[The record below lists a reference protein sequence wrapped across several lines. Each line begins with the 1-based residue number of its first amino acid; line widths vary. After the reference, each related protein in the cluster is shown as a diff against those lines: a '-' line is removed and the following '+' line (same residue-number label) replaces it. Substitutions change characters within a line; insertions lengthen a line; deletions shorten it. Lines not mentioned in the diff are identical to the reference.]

1 MIKVRS
7 LSEVLRNETVSSRAR
22 AFLSPLRGAR
32 DRIIIIFLKGIASGD
47 RETVPKR
54 EKKRTTQKRKSS
66 FLRRGIHTL
75 ARMFLKSRLFL
86 FVSFYCYVGLNG
98 FS

>member
-32 DRIIIIFLKGIASGD
+32 DRIIYFFFLKRIA
-47 RETVPKR
+47 RPRNAET
-54 EKKRTTQKRKSS
+54 EKRKKTHNTEKDSS
-66 FLRRGIHTL
+66 RRGIHTHTR
-75 ARMFLKSRLFL
+75 AHI
-86 FVSFYCYVGLNG
+86 Y
-98 FS
+98 

>member
-32 DRIIIIFLKGIASGD
+32 DRIIFLTGIASGD

-86 FVSFYCYVGLNG
+86 FVSFYC
-98 FS
+98 